1 MTMTDQVGPDL
12 KTTDIEGAIDALKD
26 MFPGVVSDDTREGYS
41 GVMVDADKLVEVAT
55 AARDQLGFDYLSSAT
70 AVDYGQPD
78 PDNPI
83 DDPVIDGSMEMVYH
97 AYRTS
102 GGGALAFKTKTD
114 RDKAEIP
121 SLIGV
126 WPGADF
132 QEREAYDLFGIHFA
146 GHPNLKRILLWDG
159 FQGHPMRKDWKEAYY
174 EQETK
179 PFDSRWPGGHVH
191 RAEEKNAY
199 GKNVRYPAD
208 FDLSKLND
216 TSEDQLYA
224 GMGLGVDIETLSGEP
239 HMKTDR
245 LVVNLGP
252 HHPSTH
258 GVFRMIA
265 TIEGETVNTLEPVM
279 GYLHRNHEK
288 IGERNTY
295 LHNMPFTDR
304 LDYISSMGNNFGY
317 AMAIEQLLANGK
329 RYNPPT
335 YRAEVIRVLMAELT
349 RIVNHFWS
357 IGFLLNDLGAFFT
370 PALYAISEREKILDF
385 FEAAAGSRMM
395 CNYMRFGGVAYD
407 VPERIRSVASL
418 VNDQVR
424 DFDTMEYLTELINE
438 RLPRAIDELD
448 RYLTDSEIVRSRTIG
463 VGYLPPEAAIA
474 YSTAG
479 PLLRASG
486 VPYDVRRADPYS
498 IYPELDFD
506 ICTRDNGDIYDRYV
520 IRLDEMRESI
530 RILKQVLPRLEKTKG
545 EDFFAGSKQHTP
557 RVPIGEA
564 YGRVENPKGELGF
577 YVISAGD
584 KKGTQN
590 PWRYHVR
597 APSFINL
604 TPLGLMSTGTKV
616 ADVVAILGS
625 IDIVLGETDR

>member
-1 MTMTDQVGPDL
+1 MTDQVIPNL
-12 KTTDIEGAIDALKD
+12 KDTDIDGAVEALKD
-26 MFPGVVSDDTREGYS
+26 MFPDAVSDDTREGYS
-41 GVMVDADKLVEVAT
+41 GVMVDKSRLVEVART
-55 AARDQLGFDYLSSAT
+55 LRDHFGFDYLSSAT
-70 AVDYGQPD
+70 AVDYGQPV
-78 PDNPI
+78 PDDPI

-102 GGGALAFKTKTD
+102 GGPAMCFKTKTD
-114 RDKAEIP
+114 RDQAEVP

-126 WPGADF
+126 WRGADF
-132 QEREAYDLFGIHFA
+132 QEREAFDLFGIRFP

-174 EQETK
+174 EDEQK
-179 PFDSRWPGGHVH
+179 PFGSRWPGGHVH

-199 GKNVRYPAD
+199 GKNVQYPAD
-208 FDLSKLND
+208 FDLGKLTD
-216 TSEDQLYA
+216 VSEERLYA
-224 GMGLGVDIETLSGEP
+224 GMGLGVNVEDLSDNTAL
-239 HMKTDR
+239 KTDR

-258 GVFRMIA
+258 GVFRMII
-265 TIEGETVNTLEPVM
+265 TLDGETIDELEPVM

-288 IGERNTY
+288 IGERNTF

-304 LDYISSMGNNFGY
+304 LDYISSMSNNLGY
-317 AMAIEQLLANGK
+317 AMAVEGLLENGK
-329 RYNPPT
+329 RYSPPT

-349 RIVNHFWS
+349 RITNHLWA

-370 PALYAISEREKILDF
+370 PALYAIAEREKILDF
-385 FEAAAGSRMM
+385 FEATAGSRLM
-395 CNYMRFGGVAYD
+395 CNYMRFGGVASD
-407 VPERIRSVASL
+407 VPDRLTSVANL

-424 DFDTMEYLTELINE
+424 DFNTMDYLTELINE
-438 RLPRAIDELD
+438 SLPSAVDELD
-448 RYLTDSEIVRSRTIG
+448 EYLTDSEIIRSRTIG
-463 VGYLPPEAAIA
+463 VGHMSAQQAID
-474 YSTAG
+474 YSAAG

-498 IYPELDFD
+498 IYPELDFEV
-506 ICTRDNGDIYDRYV
+506 CTRPGGDIYDRYL

-530 RILKQVLPRLEKTKG
+530 RILKQVLPRLERTRG
-545 EDFFAGSKQHTP
+545 ENIFAGSKQHTP
-557 RVPIGEA
+557 RIPIGES
-564 YGRVENPKGELGF
+564 YGRVENPKGELGY
-577 YVISAGD
+577 YVVSAGD

-604 TPLGLMSTGTKV
+604 TPLGLMSTGQKV
-616 ADVVAILGS
+616 ADVVAVLGS